1 MKLIIAIVQPD
12 KLDEVREA
20 LAKAEVHRITVHR
33 VAGHGD
39 EVGEELYRG
48 QQVVPDLLPKVRLE
62 IACNEEFV
70 EPCCNAILDSARH
83 GGGSSGDGVIFI
95 QPLEECIRISNAD
108 RGRIA
113 IG

>member
-12 KLDEVREA
+12 KLDQVREA
-20 LAKAEVHRITVHR
+20 LARAEVHRITVSR

-48 QQVVPDLLPKVRLE
+48 QKVVPDLLPKVRLE
-62 IACNEEFV
+62 IACNDAFV
-70 EPCCNAILDSARH
+70 EPCCNAILESARH
-83 GGGSSGDGVIFI
+83 ASGTSGDGVIFI
-95 QPLEECIRISNAD
+95 LPLEECIRVSNGD
-108 RGRIA
+108 RGSPA